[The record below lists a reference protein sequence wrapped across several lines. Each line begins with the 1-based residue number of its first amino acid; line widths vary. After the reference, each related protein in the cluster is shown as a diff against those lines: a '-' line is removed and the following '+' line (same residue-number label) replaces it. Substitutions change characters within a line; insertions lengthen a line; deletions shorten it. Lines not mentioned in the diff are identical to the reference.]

1 MSTNQRHRRLAH
13 ELSVV
18 KERNHRD
25 DGNAKRMKISIIAI
39 FQNGKQGDSKT
50 MCQLANELDIWF
62 GQDSKT
68 NYVEDCKK
76 SQIYSVNH

>member
-25 DGNAKRMKISIIAI
+25 DGIAKRMKISIIAI
-39 FQNGKQGDSKT
+39 SQNGKQGDS
-50 MCQLANELDIWF
+50 
-62 GQDSKT
+62 
-68 NYVEDCKK
+68 NYVSV
-76 SQIYSVNH
+76 SQ